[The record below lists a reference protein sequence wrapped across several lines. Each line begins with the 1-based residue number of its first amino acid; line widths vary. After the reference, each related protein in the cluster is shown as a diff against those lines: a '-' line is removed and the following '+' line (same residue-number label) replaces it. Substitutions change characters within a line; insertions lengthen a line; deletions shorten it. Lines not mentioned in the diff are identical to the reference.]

1 MNPEALDMMQR
12 EKMTKM
18 VIKDFFLDQDTQT
31 LPVNLSSKLLE
42 PELKNL
48 ENIILDNLVEDLIKE
63 GFFRNQT
70 SS

>member
-1 MNPEALDMMQR
+1 MMQR